1 MKIRLNWLNRQKL
14 KITKMEKEIIM
25 LQGQLW
31 VIIFLLTDNEF
42 FQTACI
48 VGVLFSAIEMAI
60 EIFKTN
66 KTK

>member
-1 MKIRLNWLNRQKL
+1 MK
-14 KITKMEKEIIM
+14 KEIIM

-60 EIFKTN
+60 EIFKTKDNGN
-66 KTK
+66 KRF